1 MPGCL
6 KVGLIVVGVLILLV
20 TAIGVG
26 GYLFWKYN
34 GEAIVAGAQ
43 VAEDEG
49 RRFATGK
56 DSAACMD
63 EAARRTKGAGFSAAV
78 TTRIFL
84 ENCLK
89 AARLTDGFCDGVP
102 GPTDFLK
109 SVSWQTQLNQKYGL
123 DPPFETAVL
132 PQSIQEFCKGRSAP
146 TQR

>member
-6 KVGLIVVGVLILLV
+6 KVGLIVIGVLILLA

-26 GYLFWKYN
+26 GYMFWKYN

-43 VAEDEG
+43 EAENEG
-49 RRFATGK
+49 RRFAAGK
-56 DSAACMD
+56 DSEACVD

-78 TTRIFL
+78 ATRIFL
-84 ENCLK
+84 DNCFR
-89 AARLTDGFCDGVP
+89 AARLTAGFCDGVP

-123 DPPFETAVL
+123 NPPFETTVL
-132 PQSIQEFCKGRSAP
+132 PQSIQQFCAGR
-146 TQR
+146 